1 MQSPTQK
8 LPSRLP
14 INSARQRL
22 TFVLFSE
29 DAALREQAIA
39 MLTASRKFSAERDSI
54 VEITT
59 QEQARAFSLEAAICL
74 LFDAS
79 NPVAADELLMRLDP
93 TSAVVL
99 LAREGRHDQDREALA
114 DVLNRFPFD
123 DEIRMPP
130 APARVDTLVRRVRE
144 LVHLRSRTFR
154 DGAPVTGAEKL
165 RRLNRIGVAL
175 SNERNLGKLLGL
187 VLSETRHLMDADA
200 GSIYLI
206 EAGSGAAVSG
216 RKVPGRAERRTRHQ
230 AVKRAD
236 FTTKMFSLRFAAAQ
250 NDSIQIPFSEIVF
263 PANMESIAGCAALT
277 GQIIALD
284 DVYELPA
291 GVTYRFNKEVIDT
304 KYGYRTKSM
313 LTIPL
318 KNTSD
323 EVMGVVQLINKKRD
337 PLRRLDSAGAVEQA
351 VIPFSHEDIELA
363 QSLSSQAG
371 VAIENVRL
379 LDAIRNLFEAF
390 VHASVRAIEQ
400 RDPSTAGHSARVDR
414 LTMALAQAVN
424 DANEGPY
431 ASQHF
436 NDQEMVELHYACL
449 LHDFGKIGVREHVLT
464 KAKKLFKWE
473 ADAISYRGEVIR
485 REMVLAAMRDE
496 LELARKGEPQDGPA
510 ILAVRKRLE
519 RELHELEDDLAFI
532 KKYTEP
538 GFLPDEALARMQGIF
553 NNPYKA
559 GTEALPL
566 LLPSDLHSLSTR
578 RGTLNPED
586 RAEVENHVSDSWKF
600 LRQIP
605 WTPDLAHVPELA
617 GQHHEKMNG
626 KGYPNGVPAAET
638 PLGSRLMAVAD
649 VFDSLTSADRPYKP
663 AIPLERALDIL
674 DKMAADGELDPEV
687 VTLFKQAQVWEK
699 LKLKLVRLKDAS
711 ESQRA
716 AT

>member
-14 INSARQRL
+14 INATRQRL

-29 DAALREQAIA
+29 DARLREQAIN
-39 MLTASRKFSAERDSI
+39 MLMASRKFSLDRDSI
-54 VEITT
+54 VEIATP
-59 QEQARAFSLEAAICL
+59 EQARAINLEAAICL

-79 NPVAADELLMRLDP
+79 NPKAADEMLSRLDP

-99 LAREGRHDQDREALA
+99 LMREGRHDEDRNALQDLF
-114 DVLNRFPFD
+114 NRFPFD
-123 DEIRMPP
+123 DEIRMTP
-130 APARVDTLVRRVRE
+130 AESRVDTLIRRVRE
-144 LVHLRSRTFR
+144 LVHLRSRTFHEST
-154 DGAPVTGAEKL
+154 PVTGAEKL

-175 SNERNLGKLLGL
+175 SNERSPSKLLEL

-200 GSIYLI
+200 GSVYLI
-206 EAGSGAAVSG
+206 EAGSGAAVSN
-216 RKVPGRAERRTRHQ
+216 RKYAGRAQRQTQHQ

-250 NDSIQIPFSEIVF
+250 NDSVNIPFSEIIF

-277 GQIIALD
+277 GQIIALE
-284 DVYELPA
+284 DVYDIPA
-291 GVTYRFNKEVIDT
+291 GVSYHFNKNVIDT

-323 EVMGVVQLINKKRD
+323 EVVGIVQLINKKRD
-337 PLRRLDSAGAVEQA
+337 PLRRLDSEQA
-351 VIPFSHEDIELA
+351 VNETVMPFASEDLELA
-363 QSLSSQAG
+363 HSLSSQAG

-379 LDAIRNLFEAF
+379 IDAIRHLFESF

-424 DANEGPY
+424 DNKEG
-431 ASQHF
+431 AFKDQF
-436 NDQEMVELHYACL
+436 FEDQELVELHYACL

-473 ADAISYRGEVIR
+473 ADAIIFRGEVIR
-485 REMVLAAMRDE
+485 REMALAATRE
-496 LELARKGEPQDGPA
+496 ELALVHAGHAADSPA
-510 ILAVRKRLE
+510 VAEVRKRLE
-519 RELHELEDDLAFI
+519 RELHALQDDLAFLA
-532 KKYTEP
+532 KYTEP
-538 GFLPDEALARMQGIF
+538 GFLPDEALARMQGIY
-553 NNPYKA
+553 NNPYKSSVDV
-559 GTEALPL
+559 LPL

-600 LRQIP
+600 LKQIP
-605 WTPDLAHVPELA
+605 WTPDLARVPELA

-626 KGYPNGVPAAET
+626 KGYPNGVPAADT

-687 VTLFKQAQVWEK
+687 VKLFKQAEIWEK
-699 LKLKLVRLKDAS
+699 LKLKLVRLKDAN
-711 ESQRA
+711 ENQRTA
-716 AT
+716 S

>member
-8 LPSRLP
+8 VPARLP
-14 INSARQRL
+14 VNSARQRL
-22 TFVLFSE
+22 TFLLFSE
-29 DAALREQAIA
+29 DATLREQAIN
-39 MLTASRKFSAERDSI
+39 MLAASRKFSAERDSI
-54 VEITT
+54 VEIAT
-59 QEQARAFSLEAAICL
+59 QEQARAFNLEAAICL

-79 NPVAADELLMRLDP
+79 NPRAADELLTRLDP

-99 LAREGRHDQDREALA
+99 LMREGRHEEDREALQQS
-114 DVLNRFPFD
+114 LSRFPFD
-123 DEIRMPP
+123 DEIRMTPP
-130 APARVDTLVRRVRE
+130 PARVDTLIRRVRE
-144 LVHLRSRTFR
+144 LVHLRSRTFHEST
-154 DGAPVTGAEKL
+154 PVTGAEKL

-175 SNERNLGKLLGL
+175 SNERNLPKLLGL

-206 EAGSGAAVSG
+206 EAGSGAAGSG
-216 RKVPGRAERRTRHQ
+216 RKALGRAERQTRHQ

-250 NDSIQIPFSEIVF
+250 NDSIEIPFSEIIF

-284 DVYELPA
+284 DVYDLPA
-291 GVTYRFNKEVIDT
+291 GVSYKFNKNVIDG

-323 EVMGVVQLINKKRD
+323 EVVGVVQLINKKRD
-337 PLRRLDSAGAVEQA
+337 PLRRLDSGQA
-351 VIPFSHEDIELA
+351 ANETVIAFSSEDVELA

-379 LDAIRNLFEAF
+379 MDAIRNLFEAF
-390 VHASVRAIEQ
+390 VFASMRAIEQ

-424 DANEGPY
+424 DSKDGIYKDE
-431 ASQHF
+431 HF
-436 NDQEMVELHYACL
+436 TDQEMTELHYACL

-473 ADAISYRGEVIR
+473 ADAISFRGEVIR
-485 REMVLAAMRDE
+485 REMALAAMRDE
-496 LELARKGEPQDGPA
+496 LELVRKGQAPDSPA
-510 ILAVRKRLE
+510 IADIRKRLE
-519 RELHELEDDLAFI
+519 RELRALGDDLAFI
-532 KKYTEP
+532 RKFTEP
-538 GFLPDEALARMQGIF
+538 GYLPDEALSRLQGIF
-553 NNPYKA
+553 NNPYRA
-559 GTEALPL
+559 NGEPLPL
-566 LLPSDLHSLSTR
+566 LLAGDMHSLSSR
-578 RGTLNPED
+578 RGTLNPEE
-586 RAEVENHVSDSWKF
+586 RAEIENHVSDSWKF

-605 WTPDLAHVPELA
+605 WTPDLSRVPELA

-663 AIPLERALDIL
+663 AIPLERALEIL

-687 VTLFKQAQVWEK
+687 VKLFKKVEIWEK
-699 LKLKLVRLKDAS
+699 LKLKLVRLKDANAA
-711 ESQRA
+711 QKA